1 MTIFEVLNFNRE
13 LLDRLRSMGI
23 SLDDTQYIDLFADFS
38 KMVADGDKV
47 SYAVAVLADR
57 YSVSERKV
65 YSLIKRYK
73 SDCNSLIFGGGV
85 IFIRRINRALTCFK
99 CGAQAL
105 QWVPY

>member
-23 SLDDTQYIDLFADFS
+23 SLNDTQYIDLFADFS
-38 KMVADGDKV
+38 KMVADGNKV

-73 SDCNSLIFGGGV
+73 SNCNSLIFGGGV
-85 IFIRRINRALTCFK
+85 IFIRRINRALTSFK
-99 CGAQAL
+99 CGARAL

>member
-23 SLDDTQYIDLFADFS
+23 SLDDTRYIDLFADFN
-38 KMVADGDKV
+38 KMIAEGNKV

-57 YSVSERKV
+57 YNVSERKV

-73 SDCNSLIFGGGV
+73 SDCNALIFRGV
-85 IFIRRINRALTCFK
+85 IFIRRINRALTRFK
-99 CGAQAL
+99 CGVRAL
-105 QWVPY
+105 QRVSC

>member
-23 SLDDTQYIDLFADFS
+23 SLDDTRYIDLFADFN
-38 KMVADGDKV
+38 KMIAEGNKV

-73 SDCNSLIFGGGV
+73 SDCNALIFGGV
-85 IFIRRINRALTCFK
+85 ISICRINRVLTRFK
-99 CGAQAL
+99 CDARAL
-105 QWVPY
+105 QCIPC